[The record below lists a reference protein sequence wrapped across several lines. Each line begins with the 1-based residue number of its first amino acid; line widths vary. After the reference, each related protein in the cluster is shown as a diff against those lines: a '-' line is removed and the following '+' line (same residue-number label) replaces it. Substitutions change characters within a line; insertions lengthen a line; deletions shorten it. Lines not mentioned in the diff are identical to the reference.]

1 MVKNSTKTLSEKV
14 VLSKNDY
21 LKLLEAY
28 QKIGQI
34 LIFQKK
40 KKSVPT
46 FKPVLKSLHGIWK
59 GIKIDEKDFQGA
71 KKSLFKS
78 SL

>member
-1 MVKNSTKTLSEKV
+1 MGKTITKKPNNITFPKE
-14 VLSKNDY
+14 DF

-34 LIFQKK
+34 LASKK
-40 KKSVPT
+40 IKKTPS
-46 FKPVLKSLHGIWK
+46 FLKSLYGIWE
-59 GIKIDEKDFQGA
+59 GIKVDEKDFEEA

-78 SL
+78 SV